1 MPETFAVH
9 SFISEAVA
17 RKEGFSSAFLMAL
30 PPNLILDALSKKS

>member
-9 SFISEAVA
+9 SVISEAIT
-17 RKEGFSSAFLMAL
+17 RKESFSSTFLMAL